1 VTVEPVKVAAP
12 VARGDL
18 GSRVGTRTVW
28 RHEIEVPIAKLPKQ
42 ILEAAP
48 VREAVDK
55 AIAAAIRAGNREI
68 KGVRIW
74 SEQEASVR

>member
-1 VTVEPVKVAAP
+1 VKVAEP

-28 RHEIEVPIAKLPKQ
+28 KHEIEVPIAKLPKA
-42 ILEAAP
+42 ILENEK
-48 VREAVDK
+48 VRAAVDQVIG
-55 AIAAAIRAGNREI
+55 AMVRTGTREI

-74 SEQEASVR
+74 SEQVADVR